1 MESRHL
7 QAGLGLANS
16 IAPAPFDREQHAR
29 NSTLTGG
36 ATMFDLEQTIRERHS
51 TRLFLPNK
59 PVPRELVEEALA
71 LAVHA
76 PSNSNIQPWHL
87 VFASGPPRDRLV
99 KALLEEAQRR
109 PPNIPPLPES
119 FKHFRSELGTQ
130 VYGAMGITREDKAG
144 HTAAVLRN
152 WEFFHAP
159 LAGIVCMHKDLGPAD
174 AVSVGMFL
182 ETLLLALTERG
193 LGSCG
198 EVSIA
203 GYPEIVR
210 SQLATLRSCPS
221 CVALPWAILTRIS
234 PATNCTSPA
243 SPSR

>member
-1 MESRHL
+1 
-7 QAGLGLANS
+7 
-16 IAPAPFDREQHAR
+16 
-29 NSTLTGG
+29 
-36 ATMFDLEQTIRERHS
+36 MFDLEQTIRGRHS
-51 TRLFLPNK
+51 TRLFLSQ
-59 PVPRELVEEALA
+59 PVPRGLVDEALA

-99 KALLEEAQRR
+99 KALCEEAQCR

-119 FKHFRSELGTQ
+119 FKHFRSELGAQ

-152 WEFFHAP
+152 WEFFRAP

-174 AVSVGMFL
+174 ALSVGMFL
-182 ETLLLALTERG
+182 QTLLLALTARG
-193 LGSCG
+193 LGTCV

-210 SQLATLRSCPS
+210 AQLAIPVELS
-221 CVALPWAILTRIS
+221 ILCGLAVGYPDPDFAANKLHVGREPIGKNVVFL
-234 PATNCTSPA
+234 AT
-243 SPSR
+243 